1 MKKMFLSLLVLTA
14 GLSAVGLWWRWASRR
29 RQLPCPSWLAWILD
43 NPLTETVAGTQT
55 TLDRIG
61 LQPGER
67 GLDVGS
73 GPGRLTIP
81 AAQRVGPTGTVVA
94 FDIQPQMLSRLQ
106 ERIAT
111 TGITNVVPQLG
122 DITANNNLSSETFD
136 RAWLVTVLGEIP
148 DRTAALHN
156 LSRVLKPGGTLS
168 ITEIFPDPHYQTRTT
183 VLNLGQAAGFEPTQY
198 WGTPLAF
205 TQNFVKPMSRS
216 LQPA

>member
-1 MKKMFLSLLVLTA
+1 MKKMLWVLLVLMAT
-14 GLSAVGLWWRWASRR
+14 LSAVGLWWRWASRR

-61 LQPGER
+61 LQPGEH

-94 FDIQPQMLSRLQ
+94 FDIQPQMLARLQ
-106 ERIAT
+106 EKIAAAE
-111 TGITNVVPQLG
+111 ITNVIPQLG

-148 DRTAALHN
+148 DRMAALHN
-156 LSRVLKPGGTLS
+156 LYRLLKPGGTLS
-168 ITEIFPDPHYQTRTT
+168 ITEIFPDPHYQTRAT
-183 VLNLGQAAGFEPTQY
+183 VLDLCQAAGFEPAHC

-205 TQNFVKPMSRS
+205 TQNFMKPTSRA
-216 LQPA
+216 L